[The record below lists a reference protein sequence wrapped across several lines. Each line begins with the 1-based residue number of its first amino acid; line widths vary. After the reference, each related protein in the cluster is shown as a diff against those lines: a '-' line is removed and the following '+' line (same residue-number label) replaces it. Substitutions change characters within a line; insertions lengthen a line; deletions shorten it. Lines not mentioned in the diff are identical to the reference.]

1 MWKKIRSL
9 ITKEPRAVDFYRDTE
24 SGLYAEQH
32 FRMSLHLEEMRSERS
47 GVPFLL
53 MLLSMDE
60 LGDHLVREAAKAV
73 LSCTREVDLKGWWHT
88 GREIG
93 ILFTEINGR
102 HRGDFIIAEKILT
115 DKIKKGLL
123 RKLGFTAAERIR
135 FSCTLLP
142 EGRSERQNDEG
153 SRESPA

>member
-24 SGLYAEQH
+24 SGLYAEQY

-47 GVPFLL
+47 GEPFLL

-102 HRGDFIIAEKILT
+102 SRGEFIVAKMVIT
-115 DKIKKGLL
+115 DKIKKGLT
-123 RKLGFTAAERIR
+123 RKLGFTTADRIHI
-135 FSCTLLP
+135 SCTLLP
-142 EGRSERQNDEG
+142 ESK
-153 SRESPA
+153 A

>member
-9 ITKEPRAVDFYRDTE
+9 IKKRPRSVDICRDKNSGLCVEEYFHMMVHLAEKRSKE
-24 SGLYAEQH
+24 SG
-32 FRMSLHLEEMRSERS
+32 R
-47 GVPFLL
+47 PFLL
-53 MLLSMDE
+53 MLLSTDGP
-60 LGDHLVREAAKAV
+60 GDHLVREAAKTV

-102 HRGDFIIAEKILT
+102 TRGDFIVAERILT
-115 DKIKKGLL
+115 DKIKRGLL
-123 RKLGFTAAERIR
+123 RKLGFTAAGRIR

-142 EGRSERQNDEG
+142 ERRNERQNDEG

>member
-24 SGLYAEQH
+24 SGLYAEQY

-93 ILFTEINGR
+93 ILFTEINGQS
-102 HRGDFIIAEKILT
+102 RGELIVAKMVIT

-123 RKLGFTAAERIR
+123 RKLGITTADRISI
-135 FSCTLLP
+135 SCTLLP
-142 EGRSERQNDEG
+142 ESK
-153 SRESPA
+153 A